1 MTTIYFCKKCN
12 YTSNIYK
19 DIIRHTIKQK
29 KCKKNLESFN
39 YSDDQIL
46 ILSLLPY
53 VNGIHIVSDKE
64 IENLKKSKIL
74 NNNINELINIIND
87 VDKNKLKKC
96 KYCDLE
102 FNKIIDLRK
111 HILLNCFYKEL
122 ERREILQSE
131 FSTNKPVLEGDY
143 NTLNNNSHNV
153 NLNNNQFTTNNNNIT
168 NHIYLDINN
177 PVPFDND
184 WDISKIDKNA
194 KIGIIFN
201 KLMYTGLLE
210 EILKNEM
217 NLNVIIDKENQSGIV
232 YKNDI
237 DKYIEMKSQ
246 DIVNNTMEKLKNQLL
261 DINNE
266 TKDMVFK
273 ENNDFNRRMI
283 TKKYIDYTR
292 DVNIQEQVFDF
303 ISNAFDKKKD
313 DAIKISKNVLKNKLK
328 PISGF

>member
-1 MTTIYFCKKCN
+1 
-12 YTSNIYK
+12 
-19 DIIRHTIKQK
+19 
-29 KCKKNLESFN
+29 
-39 YSDDQIL
+39 
-46 ILSLLPY
+46 
-53 VNGIHIVSDKE
+53 
-64 IENLKKSKIL
+64 
-74 NNNINELINIIND
+74 
-87 VDKNKLKKC
+87 
-96 KYCDLE
+96 
-102 FNKIIDLRK
+102 
-111 HILLNCFYKEL
+111 
-122 ERREILQSE
+122 
-131 FSTNKPVLEGDY
+131 
-143 NTLNNNSHNV
+143 
-153 NLNNNQFTTNNNNIT
+153 
-168 NHIYLDINN
+168 
-177 PVPFDND
+177 
-184 WDISKIDKNA
+184 
-194 KIGIIFN
+194 
-201 KLMYTGLLE
+201 MYTGLLE

>member
-1 MTTIYFCKKCN
+1 MSTTYFCKKCN
-12 YTSNIYK
+12 YSSNIYK
-19 DIIRHTIKQK
+19 DIIRHTSKQK
-29 KCKKNLESFN
+29 KCKKKLESFD
-39 YSDDQIL
+39 YSEDQIL
-46 ILSLLPY
+46 ILSLLPF
-53 VNGIHIVSDKE
+53 VNGVHIVDENE
-64 IENLKKSKIL
+64 IKNLKKSKIL
-74 NNNINELINIIND
+74 HNNLNELIMVINEI
-87 VDKNKLKKC
+87 DKNKLKKC
-96 KYCDLE
+96 KFCELE

-111 HILLNCFYKEL
+111 HILLNCFYKEIY
-122 ERREILQSE
+122 RRDILQNEINSH
-131 FSTNKPVLEGDY
+131 KGILEGDY
-143 NTLNNNSHNV
+143 NILNNNSHNV

-217 NLNVIIDKENQSGIV
+217 NLNVIIDKENKSGIV

-246 DIVNNTMEKLKNQLL
+246 DIISNTMEKLKNQLL

-292 DVNIQEQVFDF
+292 DINIQEQVFDF
-303 ISNAFDKKKD
+303 ISNAFEQKKD
-313 DAIKISKNVLKNKLK
+313 VALKISKNVLKNKPK
-328 PISGF
+328 QINGF